1 MFRVIVYSVREI
13 AVLSQVRRWQPKG
26 PAMSQKPATIQ
37 DVARTARVSTATVS
51 RVLSSPARVAPDTR
65 ETVLDAIRTT
75 GYRVNLAARNLRM
88 QRAGAVLVLVP
99 DLGIP
104 FYSGILA
111 GISEGFAGSDYAV
124 LVSDTKTNPLQSETL
139 AGYFS
144 DGRIDG
150 AICLDGNITQ
160 ASLDRC
166 TAQGVDKN
174 IVFLCEWV
182 DSNAF
187 PVIAS
192 DNAEGARLAMRHLYD
207 LGHRRIAH
215 VTGPEGNVLTG
226 ARRKGM
232 MDERQ
237 KLGLPARSE
246 HIIRGDFSLDSG
258 HAAARRI
265 LAMPDR
271 PTAVFCSA
279 DMVAFGL
286 IAGLKAGGLDVPT
299 DISVVGFDDI
309 EMSAFYVPA
318 LTTIRQDRHVLGKRA
333 ADVLLNRLAN
343 PDEPGAS
350 EPLVPVE
357 LVVRDSTAPPGQG
370 APKGC

>member
-1 MFRVIVYSVREI
+1 MAQR
-13 AVLSQVRRWQPKG
+13 PT
-26 PAMSQKPATIQ
+26 TIQ
-37 DVARTARVSTATVS
+37 DVAREASVSTATVS
-51 RVLSSPARVAPDTR
+51 RVLSSPARVAPETR
-65 ETVLDAIRTT
+65 ETVLDAIRET

-88 QRAGAVLVLVP
+88 QRAGAVLVLIP

-104 FYSGILA
+104 FYSGLLA
-111 GISEGFAGSDYAV
+111 GISEGFASSDYAV
-124 LVSDTKTNPLQSETL
+124 LVSDTKTNPLKTETL

-150 AICLDGNITQ
+150 AICLDGKITQ
-160 ASLDRC
+160 ASLDLC

-182 DSNAF
+182 DSHAF

-192 DNAEGARLAMRHLYD
+192 DNAEGARLAMRHLFD

-215 VTGPEGNVLTG
+215 VTGPEGNVLTTT
-226 ARRKGM
+226 RRQGM
-232 MDERQ
+232 VDERTR
-237 KLGLPARSE
+237 LGLPARSE
-246 HIIRGDFSLDSG
+246 HIIRGDFSLNSG

-265 LAMPDR
+265 LQMDER

-286 IAGLKAGGLDVPT
+286 IAGLKAGGLEVPR

-309 EMSAFYVPA
+309 EMAEFSIPA
-318 LTTIRQDRHVLGKRA
+318 LTTIRQDRHMLGRRSA
-333 ADVLLNRLAN
+333 EALLQRLAN
-343 PDEPGAS
+343 PDAPHDP

-357 LVVRDSTAPPGQG
+357 LVLRDSTAAPPS
-370 APKGC
+370 